1 MDRQFSFNLFISYK
15 VKFCT
20 YGSDWGRGRTIGMAA
35 KLRSRRRTDHASIPG
50 RGNRLFPCQK
60 SPEFSGSQPASL
72 WVTNMGFFDGVSGH
86 LSPSS
91 AEFNKT

>member
-1 MDRQFSFNLFISYK
+1 
-15 VKFCT
+15 
-20 YGSDWGRGRTIGMAA
+20 
-35 KLRSRRRTDHASIPG
+35 
-50 RGNRLFPCQK
+50 
-60 SPEFSGSQPASL
+60 L